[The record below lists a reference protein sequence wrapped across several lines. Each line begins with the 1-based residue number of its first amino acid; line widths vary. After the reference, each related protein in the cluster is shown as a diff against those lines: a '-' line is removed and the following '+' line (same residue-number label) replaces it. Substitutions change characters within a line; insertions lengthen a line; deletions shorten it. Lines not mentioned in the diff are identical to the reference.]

1 MTDKKKELLGQL
13 SEAVVD
19 MDDDKI
25 KDLCKEVIDL
35 KMDVQEAIFDGLT
48 AGMQKVKELY
58 ENEEYALPELLVS
71 SETFEIGMNI
81 LKPHLD
87 MSQEKRKRLPNIIIG
102 TVEGDIHSIGKNL
115 VKLMLSIFGFDM
127 TDVGIDANFEKFSEA
142 VSEKTRVVALSSM
155 MTTTLQSM
163 KDIIDKMRENYPD
176 IMVII
181 GGASV
186 TKNTVEKFGVDGFGT
201 SAFEAVSL
209 CKDLLEIED

>member
-1 MTDKKKELLGQL
+1 MTDKKQELLGKL
-13 SEAVVD
+13 SEAIVD
-19 MDDDKI
+19 MDDDRI
-25 KDLCKEVIDL
+25 KDLCKEVIYL
-35 KMDVQEAIFDGLT
+35 KIDVQEAIFDGLT

-58 ENEEYALPELLVS
+58 ENETYALPELLLS

-81 LKPHLD
+81 LKPHLGV
-87 MSQEKRKRLPNIIIG
+87 SPEKIKKLPNIIIG

-115 VKLMLSIFGFDM
+115 VKLMLGIFGFEM

-142 VSEKTRVVALSSM
+142 INEKTRVVALSSM

-163 KDIIDKMRENYPD
+163 RNIIDKMRENYPN
-176 IMVII
+176 ILVII

-186 TKNTVEKFGVDGFGT
+186 TKGTVDKFGVDGFGT

-209 CKDLLEIED
+209 CKDLLDIE